1 MFEIF
6 FVCFVLFFY
15 YYYYFCF
22 DFVFPTGVFFFF
34 KEKKTINNN
43 KLAEMGLCVCFEPKL
58 SNEKAQGFL
67 HSSLV
72 WCFLY

>member
-6 FVCFVLFFY
+6 FVCFVLFFLIIIII
-15 YYYYFCF
+15 FCF
-22 DFVFPTGVFFFF
+22 DFVFPTGAFF
-34 KEKKTINNN
+34 KKKNFNNN